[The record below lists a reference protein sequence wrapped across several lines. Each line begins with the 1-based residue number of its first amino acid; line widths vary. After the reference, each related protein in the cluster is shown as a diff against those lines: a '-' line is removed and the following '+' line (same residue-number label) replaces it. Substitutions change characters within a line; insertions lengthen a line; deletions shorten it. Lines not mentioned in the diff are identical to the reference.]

1 MRVRG
6 FWDTFFDSDTRRRE
20 DIDQALDAT
29 DRLEFKI
36 DTTFNALNTKMMR
49 LAMTVDVLLDI
60 LEEHDL
66 LDPHELDRRV
76 RERLDPPQPAPAAG
90 TGGPYREGP
99 SAEPPPV
106 RNVMC
111 TRCQSTVPISATQI
125 TASGVVCDRCMASAP

>member
-6 FWDTFFDSDTRRRE
+6 FWDTFFDSDARRRE

-29 DRLEFKI
+29 DRLELEI
-36 DTTFNALNTKMMR
+36 DTRFNTLNTKVMR

-76 RERLDPPQPAPAAG
+76 RERLDPPAPAPAT
-90 TGGPYREGP
+90 TGGPYREDP
-99 SAEPPPV
+99 SAAPPPV
-106 RNVMC
+106 RNVTC
-111 TRCQSTVPISATQI
+111 TRCQSAVPITATQI
-125 TASGVVCDRCMASAP
+125 TATGVVCDRCMATTP